1 AVDSSK
7 LTKDSF
13 KVEVDVNGK
22 PQNRKITK
30 VYTNNKA
37 EVSETSKDGQYVVIE
52 LDEADKYAST
62 STFNEEKFLS
72 TRDNL
77 DYKLT
82 LTKEIKT
89 KKGTNFKVSEKK
101 NKISNV
107 VTPVVDDFKQGV
119 FQDAS
124 GSKMQYRL
132 FQPKKEPNKKYPLV
146 LFLHG
151 SGERG
156 NDNYMQV
163 VGNEGAVAW
172 ANPEQQKKNPAYVLA
187 PQAEAAGTLTAYW
200 TEEPNYTTMLNLL
213 KETIDK
219 YDIDKNRIYVVGMS
233 NGGIGTWNMIKKNP
247 NLFAAAVP

>member
-1 AVDSSK
+1 MVVGSLAGSLVLSGCSSESKDKTLKDSDITLVTNVLPYGEVGATIVCDFGDAVDSSK

-89 KKGTNFKVSEKK
+89 KKVQ
-101 NKISNV
+101 I
-107 VTPVVDDFKQGV
+107 
-119 FQDAS
+119 
-124 GSKMQYRL
+124 L
-132 FQPKKEPNKKYPLV
+132 KYP
-146 LFLHG
+146 
-151 SGERG
+151 
-156 NDNYMQV
+156 
-163 VGNEGAVAW
+163 
-172 ANPEQQKKNPAYVLA
+172 
-187 PQAEAAGTLTAYW
+187 
-200 TEEPNYTTMLNLL
+200 
-213 KETIDK
+213 
-219 YDIDKNRIYVVGMS
+219 NRK
-233 NGGIGTWNMIKKNP
+233 IK
-247 NLFAAAVP
+247 FQM